1 MIAVAS
7 MSMWISNTASTLIM
21 LTIASALIETISKK
35 HQLEPKDNT
44 VGTAMMLGIA
54 YAASEMDA
62 NRHTLHNH
70 PNPYHM
76 AHIDTA
82 CF

>member
-54 YAASEMDA
+54 YAASIGGMGTIVGTA
-62 NRHTLHNH
+62 
-70 PNPYHM
+70 PN
-76 AHIDTA
+76 A
-82 CF
+82 F